1 MSAPLIWFTSSWRIA
16 CAAHTY
22 GPVIEPSSTPAA
34 GAPFIVA
41 VSSLPVWSPR
51 QSGCRS
57 APVNTRNPCRGIP
70 LCLRRGQLRGLLST
84 SSVHDGGGGVGCDGG
99 PPGGGDGCCVGQPG
113 LATIAITASALGSQG
128 SSHEPY
134 FGSHGS
140 ETGVWVTI
148 PEGSLKLIG
157 SPFTYA
163 YLFQLAGWPGLAVL
177 IPPGSTV
184 QNLPIPDP

>member
-113 LATIAITASALGSQG
+113 LATIANHGLSAWIAGI
-128 SSHEPY
+128 
-134 FGSHGS
+134 
-140 ETGVWVTI
+140 VTRTI
-148 PEGSLKLIG
+148 LRIAWIRNGSLGDHPRRIKIG
-157 SPFTYA
+157 RES
-163 YLFQLAGWPGLAVL
+163 
-177 IPPGSTV
+177 
-184 QNLPIPDP
+184 